1 MESQQKLHE
10 RIQALSGVREKIY
23 EKEIIQ
29 LHLHRTQC
37 EALCAK
43 DKVKL
48 NEEVQEFIGLLNIGL
63 EENLDQIDLSSIFKE
78 LPSNVRERCPT
89 LYDVLDTLFLHKE
102 NGRDVSEL
110 RIKIFVHALGQL
122 KKSKNSK

>member
-10 RIQALSGVREKIY
+10 RIQELSGIREKIY

-29 LHLHRTQC
+29 LYLHRTQR

-63 EENLDQIDLSSIFKE
+63 EENLDQIDLSSSY
-78 LPSNVRERCPT
+78 LQRVT
-89 LYDVLDTLFLHKE
+89 
-102 NGRDVSEL
+102 
-110 RIKIFVHALGQL
+110 IKC
-122 KKSKNSK
+122 